1 MSTIVLT
8 RNQIDF
14 SLINVLLTVLFKTN
28 CYVLKSSVVQRELK
42 ISKLHVIKTRFSVV
56 IGNENLQ
63 VINVT
68 YNQPAICY
76 ESGIIIG
83 RQKKNDI
90 ISKLFPTFLKF

>member
-14 SLINVLLTVLFKTN
+14 SLINVFLTVLFKTN
-28 CYVLKSSVVQRELK
+28 CYVLKSSLVQRKLK

-56 IGNENLQ
+56 IGYENLH
-63 VINVT
+63 VIKVT

-76 ESGIIIG
+76 ESGNNH
-83 RQKKNDI
+83 REAKENDI
-90 ISKLFPTFLKF
+90 ISKLFPIFLKF